1 MKENYKIKTIPEI
14 PEINDRNLR
23 LIRYTQNIYDGL
35 KKFVRINPDSMEI
48 VDFRIKSPVGNIP
61 ARIYYPGRTRTDG
74 NLHSALMFLHGG
86 GFVMGSIGTHDGICK
101 KLAEKT
107 GRIVVS
113 AAYRLAPK
121 HIYPSAIR
129 DSYCVY
135 YYLCKNSEA
144 LRIDRSDIAIG
155 GTSAGGNIALGVM
168 EMCLR
173 RKKRGVIPSAIVLQ
187 YPLTDIESVLMGDF
201 TESALENAD
210 GRTLTLDAMTRM
222 LRYYI
227 PYFEIEDGIES
238 PHLLGNPYLSP
249 VKSELMFQYPRVI
262 MISAGKDIL
271 RDDNR
276 NFAEAMASNGVE
288 FEHHEYKKMLHAFMS
303 FDSGETEMAFDQ
315 IAEFLG

>member
-23 LIRYTQNIYDGL
+23 LIRYTQNIYDNF
-35 KKFVRINPDSMEI
+35 KKLVRTNTYGMEI
-48 VDFRIKSPVGNIP
+48 VDFRIKAPVGNIP
-61 ARIYYPGRTRTDG
+61 ARIYYPGSTRTDG
-74 NLHSALMFLHGG
+74 ELHGALMFLHGG
-86 GFVMGSIGTHDGICK
+86 GFVMGSIGTHDGICR

-113 AAYRLAPK
+113 AGYRLAPK

-173 RKKRGVIPSAIVLQ
+173 RKNRGVIPSAIVLQ
-187 YPLTDIESVLMGDF
+187 YPLTDIESVLMENF
-201 TESALENAD
+201 TESAFENAH
-210 GRTLTLDAMTRM
+210 GRTLTLEAMTRM
-222 LRYYI
+222 IRYYI
-227 PYFEIEDGIES
+227 PYFERESGIEYS
-238 PHLLGNPYLSP
+238 HLLGNPYLSP

-288 FEHHEYKKMLHAFMS
+288 FEHHEYSRMLHAFMS
-303 FDSGETEMAFDQ
+303 FDSRETEKAFDQ
-315 IAEFLG
+315 IAEFLE